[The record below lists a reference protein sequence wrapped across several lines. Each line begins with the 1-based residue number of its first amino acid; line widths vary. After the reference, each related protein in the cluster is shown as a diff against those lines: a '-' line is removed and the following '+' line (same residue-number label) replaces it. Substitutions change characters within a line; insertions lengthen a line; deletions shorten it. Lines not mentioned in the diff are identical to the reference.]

1 MLSSARKWVLNR
13 GFDSEGPAQ
22 LKIIWF
28 VNNFWVCDTH
38 RGGHEGFEKDMESM
52 TEQDRE
58 SLVRSRQ
65 RVADHGE
72 VFTPAWMVDDMLDL
86 VSDEASRIE
95 SRFLEP
101 ACGSGN
107 FLREVLRRKLVE
119 VKRRYGN
126 DDFKKTHY
134 AALAVMSIYGIEL
147 LEDNASEC
155 RHNLLD
161 VLCSEMG
168 FEPTSEVVLAC
179 KEVLTVNIVQGDALA
194 MTDLVGEPISFAEWS
209 YLGSGNF
216 QQRMFSYGSL
226 TQMSSWEPDSLFATL
241 GKHELFTPISEV
253 RTVTLKELSR

>member
-1 MLSSARKWVLNR
+1 
-13 GFDSEGPAQ
+13 
-22 LKIIWF
+22 
-28 VNNFWVCDTH
+28 
-38 RGGHEGFEKDMESM
+38 MESVSKR
-52 TEQDRE
+52 DRE

-107 FLREVLRRKLVE
+107 FLRGVLRRKLFE
-119 VKRRYGN
+119 VKRRYAK
-126 DDFKKTHY
+126 DDFRKTHY

-155 RHNLLD
+155 RQKLLD
-161 VLCSEMG
+161 MLCSEMG

-179 KEVLTVNIVQGDALA
+179 KEVLTVNIVHGDALSMIDHA
-194 MTDLVGEPISFAEWS
+194 GEPISFAEWS
-209 YLGSGNF
+209 YLGSGRF
-216 QQRMFSYGSL
+216 QQRLFSYGTL
-226 TQMSSWEPDSLFATL
+226 TQMSAWEPDSLFSTL
-241 GKHELFTPISEV
+241 GKHEIFTPVSEV
-253 RTVTLKELSR
+253 QTVTLKELGHE

>member
-1 MLSSARKWVLNR
+1 M
-13 GFDSEGPAQ
+13 
-22 LKIIWF
+22 
-28 VNNFWVCDTH
+28 
-38 RGGHEGFEKDMESM
+38 EKNVESV
-52 TEQDRE
+52 TERDRAP
-58 SLVRSRQ
+58 LVRSRQ

-147 LEDNASEC
+147 LEDNAAEC
-155 RHNLLD
+155 RQNLLD
-161 VLCSEMG
+161 LLCSEMR
-168 FEPTSEVVLAC
+168 FDRNSEVVLAC
-179 KEVLTVNIVQGDALA
+179 EGVLAINIVHGDALA
-194 MTDLVGEPISFAEWS
+194 MTDHVGEPISFAEWS
-209 YLGSGNF
+209 YIGSGRF
-216 QQRMFSYGSL
+216 QQRVFSYGTL

-241 GKHELFTPISEV
+241 GKHEIFTPNSEV
-253 RTVTLKELSR
+253 QTLTLKELSE

>member
-1 MLSSARKWVLNR
+1 L
-13 GFDSEGPAQ
+13 
-22 LKIIWF
+22 
-28 VNNFWVCDTH
+28 T
-38 RGGHEGFEKDMESM
+38 HEGDSR
-52 TEQDRE
+52 DAYGDG
-58 SLVRSRQ
+58 LIRSSQ

-72 VFTPAWMVDDMLDL
+72 VFTPAWMVNDMLEL
-86 VSDEASRIE
+86 VADEASRIE

-107 FLREVLRRKLVE
+107 FLREVLRRKLAE
-119 VKRRYGN
+119 VTRRYGN

-155 RHNLLD
+155 RQNLLD

-179 KEVLTVNIVQGDALA
+179 NEVLKVNIVQGDALA
-194 MTDLVGEPISFAEWS
+194 MTDHAGAPISFVEWS
-209 YLGSGNF
+209 YLGSGRF
-216 QQRMFSYGSL
+216 QQRLFSYGTL

-241 GKHELFTPISEV
+241 GKHEIFTPISELN
-253 RTVTLKELSR
+253 TVTLKGMGR

>member
-1 MLSSARKWVLNR
+1 
-13 GFDSEGPAQ
+13 
-22 LKIIWF
+22 
-28 VNNFWVCDTH
+28 
-38 RGGHEGFEKDMESM
+38 M

-86 VSDEASRIE
+86 VADEASRIE

-126 DDFKKTHY
+126 DDFKKTQY

-155 RHNLLD
+155 RQNLLD

-168 FEPTSEVVLAC
+168 FETKSEVVRAC
-179 KEVLTVNIVQGDALA
+179 EAVLTSNIVHGDALA
-194 MTDLVGEPISFAEWS
+194 MTDCEGGPIQFAEWS
-209 YLGSGNF
+209 YLGSGRF
-216 QQRMFSYGSL
+216 QQRIFSYGTL
-226 TQMSSWEPDSLFATL
+226 TQMSAWEPDSLFATL
-241 GKHELFTPISEV
+241 GKHDIFTPIAEV
-253 RTVTLKELSR
+253 KTVTLKELCQ

>member
-1 MLSSARKWVLNR
+1 
-13 GFDSEGPAQ
+13 
-22 LKIIWF
+22 
-28 VNNFWVCDTH
+28 
-38 RGGHEGFEKDMESM
+38 MESVS
-52 TEQDRE
+52 ERDRE

-72 VFTPAWMVDDMLDL
+72 VFTPAWMVDDMLDM
-86 VSDEASRIE
+86 VADEACRIE

-107 FLREVLRRKLVE
+107 FLREVLRRKLLE

-126 DDFKKTHY
+126 DDFNKTHY

-155 RHNLLD
+155 RQNLLD

-179 KEVLTVNIVQGDALA
+179 EEVLRANILQGDALA
-194 MTDLVGEPISFAEWS
+194 MTDCEGGPIQFAEWS
-209 YLGSGNF
+209 YLGTGRYQKRIFNYST
-216 QQRMFSYGSL
+216 L
-226 TQMSSWEPDSLFATL
+226 TQMSSWEPDSLFSTL
-241 GKHELFTPISEV
+241 GSHEIFTPVGPE
-253 RTVTLKELSR
+253 RTLSLKEINL

>member
-1 MLSSARKWVLNR
+1 MHSGISN
-13 GFDSEGPAQ
+13 DQSEQ
-22 LKIIWF
+22 
-28 VNNFWVCDTH
+28 V
-38 RGGHEGFEKDMESM
+38 
-52 TEQDRE
+52 E

-86 VSDEASRIE
+86 VANEASRIE

-134 AALAVMSIYGIEL
+134 AALSVMSVYGIEL

-155 RHNLLD
+155 RQNLLD

-168 FEPTSEVVLAC
+168 FEPGSEVARAC
-179 KEVLTVNIVQGDALA
+179 EEVLVANIVQGDALA
-194 MTDLVGEPISFAEWS
+194 MTDRAGEPISFAEWS
-209 YLGSGNF
+209 YLGSGRF
-216 QQRMFSYGSL
+216 QQRIFSYGTL
-226 TQMSSWEPDSLFATL
+226 TQMSSWEPDSLFGTL
-241 GKHELFTPISEV
+241 GKHEIFTPASEV
-253 RTVTLKELSR
+253 QTVTLKELGQ